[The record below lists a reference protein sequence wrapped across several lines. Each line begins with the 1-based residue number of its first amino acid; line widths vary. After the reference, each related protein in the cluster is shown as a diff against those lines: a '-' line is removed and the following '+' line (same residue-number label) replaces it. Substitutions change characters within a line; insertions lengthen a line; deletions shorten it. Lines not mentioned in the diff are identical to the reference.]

1 MASRSIPTETRNQLE
16 SLLNKWGARWRL
28 QRVVLWLPRIMMLTL
43 AVGMLVAA
51 IVAIFQLLPATRML
65 ILVGI
70 AMGACLVLVTGVI
83 GLRRKDGHAA
93 ARQFDNLFDLQER
106 LATALELLDGRIQ
119 TAPEIAQRQLDD
131 TYEIAKRV
139 DARKQLPLKVK
150 WAEWIGVFVMLILFI
165 VILGF
170 ATYAT
175 LAREGAIS
183 AETQAAISAAADTAR
198 DITEDLATDSGLTDE
213 ERSALLESSET
224 SLDELQNPDANAE
237 DSFVAMSDLEADLR
251 EQANAIQESV
261 DASNESMQSALDA
274 LNGDGQPIENPGEQL
289 SQNLSEL
296 SEALNSMSAEE
307 QAALAEQLQQAAEET
322 SAQNEALS
330 ESLAQAAQAL
340 QDGQQQSAQD
350 AMTQA
355 SQQAQSNAQTNQSR
369 SETADSLEQAAQ
381 QAQHSARDIADT
393 DANENSGNQQQGE
406 QGAQTDD
413 EGQQQS
419 DADGQQQTGSEGQ
432 QEAQDGQQANSEG
445 EGQNPNAN
453 QTGEDGSPVQSED
466 EGSAS
471 AQSSNS
477 EGEGQQ
483 PPESQS
489 ADAEQSGQGGGS
501 GDGSSEQQTQQITGT
516 GDSPES
522 DGTSNDGGEE
532 DFESVFA
539 PSIDNVQASDT
550 TVELETDDNDAPSI
564 EGEFQANPDGESTV
578 PYNQIFS
585 SYADSANSAL
595 ENGYVPLGVRDVVR
609 DYFTSIEPTGNRSG
623 DE

>member
-16 SLLNKWGARWRL
+16 NLLNKWGARWRL
-28 QRVVLWLPRIMMLTL
+28 QRVVLWLPRIVMLTL
-43 AVGMLVAA
+43 AIGMVVSAV
-51 IVAIFQLLPATRML
+51 VAIFNLLPATNML
-65 ILVGI
+65 LLVGI
-70 AMGACLVLVTGVI
+70 AMGASLTLVTGAI
-83 GLRRKDGHAA
+83 GLRRKDGHTA

-119 TAPEIAQRQLDD
+119 TAPELAQRQLDD
-131 TYEIAKRV
+131 TYEIAKQV

-150 WAEWIGVFVMLILFI
+150 WAEWFGVFVMLILFI
-165 VILGF
+165 VVLGF

-175 LAREGAIS
+175 LAREGAVS
-183 AETQAAISAAADTAR
+183 AQTQTAISAAADTAR
-198 DITEDLATDSGLTDE
+198 DITEDLATDTGLTDE

-261 DASNESMQSALDA
+261 EASDESLQSALDA
-274 LNGDGQPIENPGEQL
+274 LNGEGQPIQNPGEQL
-289 SQNLSEL
+289 AQNLAEL
-296 SEALNSMSAEE
+296 SESLNNMSAEE
-307 QAALAEQLQQAAEET
+307 QAALAERLQQAAEEAST
-322 SAQNEALS
+322 QNEELS
-330 ESLAQAAQAL
+330 DSLAQAAQSI
-340 QDGQQQSAQD
+340 QQNQIQAAQD
-350 AMTQA
+350 AMSQA
-355 SQQAQSNAQTNQSR
+355 SQQAQSNAEANQSR
-369 SETADSLEQAAQ
+369 SETANSLEQSAQ
-381 QAQHSARDIADT
+381 QAQQAARDIAET

-406 QGAQTDD
+406 EGQQTDD

-419 DADGQQQTGSEGQ
+419 DSDGQQQSESEGQ
-432 QEAQDGQQANSEG
+432 QAAQEGQQPNSEG
-445 EGQNPNAN
+445 EGQNPNAS

-471 AQSSNS
+471 AQSSS
-477 EGEGQQ
+477 AEGEQ
-483 PPESQS
+483 PSS
-489 ADAEQSGQGGGS
+489 ADNEQSGQGGGS
-501 GDGSSEQQTQQITGT
+501 GDGTSEQQSQQMSGT

-522 DGTSNDGGEE
+522 EGTSNDGGEV

-539 PSIDNVQASDT
+539 PGIDNIQASDT
-550 TVELETDDNDAPSI
+550 NVELETDDNDAPSI

-585 SYADSANSAL
+585 TYADSANSAL

-609 DYFTSIEPTGNRSG
+609 DYFTSIEPTGNQAG